1 MNVLIAC
8 EYSGIVR
15 DEFCKK
21 GVNAYSC
28 DILPTESEY
37 TKEKNKHIQDDV
49 LNVINF
55 GWDMII
61 AFPPCTDLSNAQA
74 GPRMN
79 EKIKNGKAAASLE
92 FIKKIY
98 NACNKVCIENPV
110 SSYLNNNWI
119 PYSQIIQ
126 PYYFGHNYNK
136 KTCLWLKNIP
146 ILISTIYNEPKY
158 NFIDSS
164 RNKLKSVHRNVHK
177 RNKFHLGIAQAMAE
191 QWLY

>member
-79 EKIKNGKAAASLE
+79 EKIANGKAAASLE

-98 NACNKVCIENPV
+98 NACNKVCIEKPAGF
-110 SSYLNNNWI
+110 S
-119 PYSQIIQ
+119 P
-126 PYYFGHNYNK
+126 
-136 KTCLWLKNIP
+136 
-146 ILISTIYNEPKY
+146 
-158 NFIDSS
+158 
-164 RNKLKSVHRNVHK
+164 
-177 RNKFHLGIAQAMAE
+177 
-191 QWLY
+191 